1 MVKLIRVVKMDV
13 IINKFNEYLDR
24 YYEEI
29 LMELEI
35 ITKLKKFLFSMD
47 IKALYSLLNSKSK
60 MITDEF
66 KNTLRNLIEL
76 TSKDKIDYKEYDSLI
91 AKLVSLPIFLD
102 IHQKERYLLEQKENY
117 ELHLFDYSF
126 ITKFMLDNGFSISEI
141 NVVLTNYKPNKKS
154 FSFNGDLNESLNEIE
169 LPKLSNSLK
178 KELFSNHDFI
188 EVNSFINKY
197 RKVYES
203 LINDPKIVDLFSL
216 ASNFLVDGTYEYD
229 EPIFLT
235 YFISLLNMH
244 KTMMEKLEYCS
255 TSTERNE
262 IYILLSKMKSIVDKL
277 NKMQIISETYDT
289 YEIKFLTEIA
299 IPSEVVDR
307 LSIGDFDYK
316 KGINPIR
323 IIAIKDLAVR
333 INSFNDMAVSFI
345 EKNGKIYILAYDK
358 IDKIINSSISFYNQN
373 KIDIMEKI
381 GEVNYER

>member
-1 MVKLIRVVKMDV
+1 MDV